1 MRSIMS
7 PWLAA
12 VLVFFIFVGLPVT
25 YSFLLKLARVLKGSE
40 ESGMAPG
47 EEVKNIQEMN
57 RQLGAL
63 EERIES
69 LETILMKGN
78 KEEKET

>member
-1 MRSIMS
+1 MS

-12 VLVFFIFVGLPVT
+12 VLIFFIFVGLPVT

-40 ESGMAPG
+40 GGGLSPG
-47 EEVKNIQEMN
+47 EEVKSIQEMN
-57 RQLGAL
+57 RQLGLL

-69 LETILMKGN
+69 LETILMKGTEKN
-78 KEEKET
+78 EEA